1 MESAEQLL
9 SKAAGAVR
17 GIVNA
22 AEGGFQLLAQ
32 VVEEAI
38 DSPGYPAQTPPSPAS
53 LDLRTVP
60 PKPNEPNIPVKRIE
74 PNDRLKSIEPN
85 QMPTPDCESLVIRA
99 LPRPSDAQLSEGD
112 KVHVWSKSRGTWTE
126 DGEVV
131 EISKVDVQILGETI
145 TKGSV
150 YVLFDEGSKAKWV
163 RPSDINVLLKKPG
176 WSPQAGSATPPGYA
190 GYNLPQDCDHNPGD
204 RLSELRALQSA
215 HGGKQFHDE
224 SFPPKLRG
232 RVTRW
237 CRPSEIGA
245 HDGRVLWRSE
255 DWQLLRGQPR
265 ADDVQQGELGDCW
278 FLSSL
283 AAMAEFQEGRLVQR
297 LLPEQKSLSPA
308 GVYLVRLWLGGSWR
322 DIIVDDRL
330 PCIGNGLSTYY
341 QLAYCSTRRCQLW
354 ASIIEKGFA
363 KACGSYEAIAG
374 GQPEEALSILTGWPC
389 ETIQFDSEDFDPG
402 ILWATMSTSR
412 EAKFLMTV
420 STSCGRS
427 HSEQDVR
434 AAGLVPNHAYSLID
448 VLDIEDASGCRMQ
461 LLKIRNPHGEA
472 KWRGNWSERSQL
484 WTPELRQRVGCA
496 KAIEDHMF
504 FMSYNDFL
512 NWFEC
517 CTICKVHSD
526 GWHKVRM
533 PTPLPGNG
541 IAPTQGWRLTVAE
554 MTECCLTLAQPQD
567 RARSGPVFLPLNL
580 GKIAGA
586 GFVLV
591 CVDEA
596 QQKSLTTVTVGH
608 PRCRA
613 IVSADCW
620 LKPGLSYFLLPL
632 SLLDG
637 PEIPA
642 VFSCF
647 SRKTVQIQEHSFSD
661 SAVVA
666 GWAAFIKSSAKEPDN
681 FHGARV
687 YIAKSHGGMVACMAE
702 NHGRGFFQVE
712 LAFQQLENQLSFSRG
727 TGNTTDWLAPGE
739 AQILQVVIPAGSG
752 GWRSSQRYQMQ
763 FTRPHQAL
771 HSPDL
776 AFACSE
782 LHRPFEMARVQK
794 PQKGK
799 GVAKWFPF

>member
-1 MESAEQLL
+1 M
-9 SKAAGAVR
+9 
-17 GIVNA
+17 
-22 AEGGFQLLAQ
+22 
-32 VVEEAI
+32 
-38 DSPGYPAQTPPSPAS
+38 
-53 LDLRTVP
+53 
-60 PKPNEPNIPVKRIE
+60 
-74 PNDRLKSIEPN
+74 
-85 QMPTPDCESLVIRA
+85 
-99 LPRPSDAQLSEGD
+99 
-112 KVHVWSKSRGTWTE
+112 
-126 DGEVV
+126 
-131 EISKVDVQILGETI
+131 
-145 TKGSV
+145 
-150 YVLFDEGSKAKWV
+150 
-163 RPSDINVLLKKPG
+163 
-176 WSPQAGSATPPGYA
+176 
-190 GYNLPQDCDHNPGD
+190 
-204 RLSELRALQSA
+204 
-215 HGGKQFHDE
+215 
-224 SFPPKLRG
+224 
-232 RVTRW
+232 
-237 CRPSEIGA
+237 
-245 HDGRVLWRSE
+245 
-255 DWQLLRGQPR
+255 
-265 ADDVQQGELGDCW
+265 CW
-278 FLSSL
+278 
-283 AAMAEFQEGRLVQR
+283 MR

-420 STSCGRS
+420 
-427 HSEQDVR
+427 
-434 AAGLVPNHAYSLID
+434 
-448 VLDIEDASGCRMQ
+448 LDIEDASGCRMQ

-526 GWHKVRM
+526 GSEEIPILIEHLGLRFGPSGACALNTLK
-533 PTPLPGNG
+533 G
-541 IAPTQGWRLTVAE
+541 
-554 MTECCLTLAQPQD
+554 CLTLAQPQD

-613 IVSADCW
+613 I
-620 LKPGLSYFLLPL
+620 
-632 SLLDG
+632 
-637 PEIPA
+637 

-702 NHGRGFFQVE
+702 NHGRGFFQAWCAQHTVSKK
-712 LAFQQLENQLSFSRG
+712 AQRSCAARWNSLSS
-727 TGNTTDWLAPGE
+727 
-739 AQILQVVIPAGSG
+739 S
-752 GWRSSQRYQMQ
+752 WR
-763 FTRPHQAL
+763 TN
-771 HSPDL
+771 
-776 AFACSE
+776 
-782 LHRPFEMARVQK
+782 
-794 PQKGK
+794 
-799 GVAKWFPF
+799 